1 MADILSAV
9 SVECLREENQTATAN
24 QVASAVSRD
33 DRDMSRLHCPFRE
46 LEMVIDGAERGRIKG
61 QSGVVDHVW
70 SVSR

>member
-33 DRDMSRLHCPFRE
+33 DRDISRLHYPFRE
-46 LEMVIDGAERGRIKG
+46 LEIVIDGAERGRTRGKN
-61 QSGVVDHVW
+61 GVVDHV
-70 SVSR
+70 